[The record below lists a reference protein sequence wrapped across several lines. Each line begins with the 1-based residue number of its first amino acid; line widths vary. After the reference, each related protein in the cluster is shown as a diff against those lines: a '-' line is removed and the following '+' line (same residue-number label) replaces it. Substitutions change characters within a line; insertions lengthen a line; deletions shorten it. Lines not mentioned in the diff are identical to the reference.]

1 MEAVVP
7 FQALYA
13 EAVEVSAA
21 AEAFE
26 DLVEFESTSLF
37 VEKIQSVQKEL
48 IAHIASLVEPAVIS
62 AAASGAKH
70 VDVFTFK
77 GAELFGGYNILFN
90 LFGGI
95 EHDRREQ
102 LAQFGFYGCYE
113 DLLQALQPFY
123 VKHSWDRSN
132 NVNTI
137 AVHWE

>member
-1 MEAVVP
+1 MSTLS
-7 FQALYA
+7 ALYA
-13 EAVEVSAA
+13 EAVQVSAA
-21 AEAFE
+21 AAAFE

-37 VEKIQSVQKEL
+37 VEKIQAVQKEL
-48 IAHIASLVEPAVIS
+48 IAHIVSLVEPAVIS

-95 EHDRREQ
+95 EQDRREQ
-102 LAQFGFYGCYE
+102 LGQFGFQGCYS

-123 VKHSWDRSN
+123 VKHSWERATN
-132 NVNTI
+132 NNTI
-137 AVHWE
+137 TVFWE